1 MSAED
6 RVRWDEIYR
15 KQNRDT
21 YPPPDPLLLEYTPPV
36 YGSKH
41 RYALDLA
48 GGLGQNGLWL
58 AEQGYVV
65 DILDISRV
73 ALYRARV
80 EMTIRNLRNANLLQ
94 TDLDKLVL
102 QEKHYDVICVFRYLR
117 RDIIP
122 DLQNAL
128 KVGGRV
134 IYETFNTGYLQL
146 VPQFNTNFLLHA
158 GELTELFDGWET
170 LANTEE
176 DHISRMV
183 AIKPDM
189 KIIDPQSKGD
199 SDKDQKFDW

>member
-15 KQNRDT
+15 KQNRDP
-21 YPPPDPLLLEYTPPV
+21 YPAPDPLLLEATPPV

-48 GGLGQNGLWL
+48 GGFGQNGLWL

-94 TDLDKLVL
+94 VDLDKLEL

-117 RDIIP
+117 RDTIP
-122 DLQNAL
+122 QLKSAL
-128 KVGGRV
+128 KVGGRI

-146 VPQFNTNFLLHA
+146 VPQFNTKFLLHA
-158 GELTELFDGWET
+158 GELSELFEDWEY
-170 LANTEE
+170 LVNTEE

-183 AIKPDM
+183 AIKPET
-189 KIIDPQSKGD
+189 KIIDPASKD
-199 SDKDQKFDW
+199 ADDKFDW